1 MPQEK
6 IPLLVIGGPTA
17 SGKTR
22 LAAELALH
30 CGGEVVSADS
40 MQIYRGMEIGTAKP
54 TPEET
59 LGVPHH
65 LMDFVEPGQSFS
77 VADYVALAR
86 ETVGDI
92 HSRGRL
98 PVLAGGTGLYIRS
111 LITNTQFTEADSYPA
126 LRAELAQR
134 AAREGTDALM
144 RELRSFDP
152 ESAQRIE
159 PRNLPRLIRAIELYR
174 TTGVTMTEHLRRSRL
189 APSPYRV
196 CFLCLGF
203 RDRERLYERIN
214 RRVDEMFRRGLVEE
228 ARELLETPGGATAMQ
243 AIGYK
248 ELLPYFRGEI
258 SLREAQDT
266 IKRET
271 RRYAK
276 RQLTWFR
283 REEQARWLFVDDYA
297 RWDALRDAAKEIVR
311 GELCE

>member
-22 LAAELALH
+22 LAAELALRH
-30 CGGEVVSADS
+30 SGEVVSADS

-59 LGVPHH
+59 LGVPHY
-65 LMDFVEPGQSFS
+65 LMGFVEPGQSFS
-77 VADYVALAR
+77 VADYVALAK
-86 ETVGDI
+86 ETIVDI
-92 HSRGRL
+92 HSRGHL

-111 LITNTQFTEADSYPA
+111 LITNTAFTEADNDPA
-126 LRAELAQR
+126 LRAELTQR
-134 AAREGTDALM
+134 AAQEGTEGLM
-144 RELRSFDP
+144 QELRSFDP
-152 ESAQRIE
+152 ESADRIE

-174 TTGVTMTEHLRRSRL
+174 VTGVTMTEHLRRSRL
-189 APSPYRV
+189 VPSPYRV

-214 RRVDEMFRRGLVEE
+214 QRVDEMFRRGLVEE
-228 ARELLETPGGATAMQ
+228 AKELLEMPSGATAMQ

-248 ELLPYFRGEI
+248 ELLPYFRGEV
-258 SLREAQDT
+258 SLPETQDT

-297 RWDALRDAAKEIVR
+297 QWDALRDAAEEIIR
-311 GELCE
+311 GELYE

>member
-111 LITNTQFTEADSYPA
+111 LITNTQFTEADSDPA

-159 PRNLPRLIRAIELYR
+159 PRNLPRLIRAIEMYR

>member
-1 MPQEK
+1 
-6 IPLLVIGGPTA
+6 
-17 SGKTR
+17 
-22 LAAELALH
+22 
-30 CGGEVVSADS
+30 
-40 MQIYRGMEIGTAKP
+40 MEIGTAKP

-65 LMDFVEPGQSFS
+65 LMGFVEPGQSFS
-77 VADYVALAR
+77 VADYVALAK
-86 ETVGDI
+86 EAIGDI

-98 PVLAGGTGLYIRS
+98 PVLCGGTGLYIRS
-111 LITNTQFTEADSYPA
+111 LITNIAFTEADNDPA
-126 LRAELAQR
+126 LRAELTQR
-134 AAREGTDALM
+134 VEREGTEGLM
-144 RELRSFDP
+144 QELRSFDP
-152 ESAQRIE
+152 ESADRIE

-174 TTGVTMTEHLRRSRL
+174 VTGVTMTEHLRRSRL
-189 APSPYRV
+189 VPSPYRV

-203 RDRERLYERIN
+203 RDREHLYERIN
-214 RRVDEMFRRGLVEE
+214 QRVDEMFCRGLVEE
-228 ARELLETPGGATAMQ
+228 AKELLEMPSGATAMQ

-258 SLREAQDT
+258 SLPEAQDT

-297 RWDALRDAAKEIVR
+297 QWDALRDAAEEIRR
-311 GELCE
+311 GELYE

>member
-92 HSRGRL
+92 HSPGRL

-111 LITNTQFTEADSYPA
+111 LITNTQFTEADSDPA

>member
-111 LITNTQFTEADSYPA
+111 LITNTQFTEADSDPA

>member
-6 IPLLVIGGPTA
+6 ISLLVIGGPTA

-111 LITNTQFTEADSYPA
+111 LITNTQFTEADSDPV

>member
-1 MPQEK
+1 MPEEK
-6 IPLLVIGGPTA
+6 IPLLVVGGPTA

-22 LAAELALH
+22 LAAEVALRH
-30 CGGEVVSADS
+30 HGEVVSADS

-65 LMDFVEPGQSFS
+65 LMGFVEPGQSFS
-77 VADYVALAR
+77 VADYVSLAK
-86 ETVGDI
+86 ETVEAI
-92 HSRGRL
+92 HSRGHL

-111 LITNTQFTEADSYPA
+111 LITNTQFTEADNDPA
-126 LRAELAQR
+126 LRAALLER
-134 AAREGTDALM
+134 AEREGTDGLM
-144 RELRSFDP
+144 QELRSFDP
-152 ESAQRIE
+152 ESAERIE

-174 TTGVTMTEHLRRSRL
+174 VTGVTMTEHLRRSRMQ
-189 APSPYRV
+189 PSPYRV

-203 RDRERLYERIN
+203 RDRAKLYERIDL
-214 RRVDEMFRRGLVEE
+214 RVDEMFRRGLVEE
-228 ARELLETPGGATAMQ
+228 ARELLETPSGATAMQ

-248 ELLPYFRGEI
+248 ELLPFFRGEI
-258 SLREAQDT
+258 PLAEAQDT

-283 REEQARWLFVDDYA
+283 REEQAHWLFVDDYPQ
-297 RWDALRDAAKEIVR
+297 WGALRDAAEEIIR
-311 GELCE
+311 GKLYE

>member
-6 IPLLVIGGPTA
+6 ISLLVIGGPTA

-92 HSRGRL
+92 HSRGPL

-111 LITNTQFTEADSYPA
+111 LITNTQFTEADSDPV

>member
-22 LAAELALH
+22 LAAELALRH
-30 CGGEVVSADS
+30 GGEVVSADS

-65 LMDFVEPGQSFS
+65 LMGFVEPGQSFS
-77 VADYVALAR
+77 VADYVALAK
-86 ETVGDI
+86 ETIVDI
-92 HSRGRL
+92 HSRGHL
-98 PVLAGGTGLYIRS
+98 PVLCGGTGLYIRS
-111 LITNTQFTEADSYPA
+111 LITNTTFTEADNDPA
-126 LRAELAQR
+126 LRAELTQR
-134 AAREGTDALM
+134 AAQEGTEGLM
-144 RELRSFDP
+144 QELRSFDP
-152 ESAQRIE
+152 ESADRIE

-174 TTGVTMTEHLRRSRL
+174 VTGVTMTEHLRRSRL
-189 APSPYRV
+189 VPSPYRV

-214 RRVDEMFRRGLVEE
+214 QRVDEMFRRGLVEE
-228 ARELLETPGGATAMQ
+228 AKELLEMPSGATAMQ

-248 ELLPYFRGEI
+248 ELLPYFRGEV
-258 SLREAQDT
+258 SLPEAQDT

-297 RWDALRDAAKEIVR
+297 QWDALRGAAEEIIR
-311 GELCE
+311 GELYE

>member
-22 LAAELALH
+22 LAAELALRH
-30 CGGEVVSADS
+30 SGEVVSADS

-59 LGVPHH
+59 LGVPHR
-65 LMDFVEPGQSFS
+65 LMGF
-77 VADYVALAR
+77 
-86 ETVGDI
+86 
-92 HSRGRL
+92 
-98 PVLAGGTGLYIRS
+98 VLAGGTGLYIRS
-111 LITNTQFTEADSYPA
+111 LITNTAFTEADNDPA
-126 LRAELAQR
+126 LRAELTQR
-134 AAREGTDALM
+134 AAQEGTEGLM
-144 RELRSFDP
+144 QELRSFDP
-152 ESAQRIE
+152 ESADRIE

-174 TTGVTMTEHLRRSRL
+174 VTGVTMTEHLRRSRL
-189 APSPYRV
+189 VPSPYRV

-214 RRVDEMFRRGLVEE
+214 QRVDEMFRRGLVEE
-228 ARELLETPGGATAMQ
+228 AKELLEMPSGATAMQ

-248 ELLPYFRGEI
+248 ELLPYFRGEV
-258 SLREAQDT
+258 SLPEAQDT

-297 RWDALRDAAKEIVR
+297 QWDALRDAAEEIIR
-311 GELCE
+311 GELYE

>member
-1 MPQEK
+1 MPEEK
-6 IPLLVIGGPTA
+6 IPLLVVGGPTA

-22 LAAELALH
+22 LAAELALRH
-30 CGGEVVSADS
+30 NGEVVSADS

-65 LMDFVEPGQSFS
+65 LMGYVEPGKSFS
-77 VADYVALAR
+77 VADYVALAKK
-86 ETVGDI
+86 TIADI
-92 HSRGRL
+92 HSRGKL

-111 LITNTQFTEADSYPA
+111 LITNTQFTEVDNDPA
-126 LRAELAQR
+126 LRAQLQKRAEQEGAECLLQELA
-134 AAREGTDALM
+134 E
-144 RELRSFDP
+144 FDP

-174 TTGVTMTEHLRRSRL
+174 VTGVTMTEHLRRSRL
-189 APSPYRV
+189 APSPYHA

-203 RDRERLYERIN
+203 RDREKLYERIN
-214 RRVDEMFRRGLVEE
+214 LRVDEMFQRGLVEE
-228 ARELLETPGGATAMQ
+228 ARALLHMPNGATAMQ

-248 ELLPYFRGEI
+248 ELLPYFYGEI
-258 SLREAQDT
+258 TLPEAKET
-266 IKRET
+266 IQRET

-283 REEQARWLFVDDYA
+283 REEQARWLYVDEYPQ
-297 RWDALRDAAKEIVR
+297 WEELFAAAEEIMGR
-311 GELCE
+311 ELHE

>member
-6 IPLLVIGGPTA
+6 ISLLVIGGPTA

-111 LITNTQFTEADSYPA
+111 LITNTQFTEADSDPV

-159 PRNLPRLIRAIELYR
+159 PRNQPRLIRAIELYR

>member
-1 MPQEK
+1 M
-6 IPLLVIGGPTA
+6 
-17 SGKTR
+17 
-22 LAAELALH
+22 
-30 CGGEVVSADS
+30 
-40 MQIYRGMEIGTAKP
+40 
-54 TPEET
+54 
-59 LGVPHH
+59 
-65 LMDFVEPGQSFS
+65 
-77 VADYVALAR
+77 ALAR

-111 LITNTQFTEADSYPA
+111 LITNTQFTEADSDPV

>member
-111 LITNTQFTEADSYPA
+111 LITNTQFTEADSDPA

-276 RQLTWFR
+276 CQLTWFR

>member
-111 LITNTQFTEADSYPA
+111 LITNTQFTEADSDPA

-174 TTGVTMTEHLRRSRL
+174 STGVTMTEHLRRSRL

>member
-98 PVLAGGTGLYIRS
+98 PVLAGPLYS
-111 LITNTQFTEADSYPA
+111 LADH
-126 LRAELAQR
+126 
-134 AAREGTDALM
+134 
-144 RELRSFDP
+144 
-152 ESAQRIE
+152 
-159 PRNLPRLIRAIELYR
+159 
-174 TTGVTMTEHLRRSRL
+174 EHTVYRSRQRPRS
-189 APSPYRV
+189 A
-196 CFLCLGF
+196 
-203 RDRERLYERIN
+203 
-214 RRVDEMFRRGLVEE
+214 RG
-228 ARELLETPGGATAMQ
+228 AGTAGGAGGNRCPHA
-243 AIGYK
+243 
-248 ELLPYFRGEI
+248 
-258 SLREAQDT
+258 
-266 IKRET
+266 
-271 RRYAK
+271 
-276 RQLTWFR
+276 
-283 REEQARWLFVDDYA
+283 
-297 RWDALRDAAKEIVR
+297 
-311 GELCE
+311 

>member
-22 LAAELALH
+22 LAAELALRH
-30 CGGEVVSADS
+30 SGEVVSADS

-59 LGVPHH
+59 LGVPHR
-65 LMDFVEPGQSFS
+65 LMGFVEPGQSFS
-77 VADYVALAR
+77 VADYVAQAK
-86 ETVGDI
+86 ETIGDI

-98 PVLAGGTGLYIRS
+98 PVLCGGTGLYIRS
-111 LITNTQFTEADSYPA
+111 LITNTAFTEADNDPA
-126 LRAELAQR
+126 LRSELTQR
-134 AAREGTDALM
+134 AAQEGTDGLM
-144 RELRSFDP
+144 QELRSFDP
-152 ESAQRIE
+152 ESADRIE

-174 TTGVTMTEHLRRSRL
+174 VTGVTMTEHLRRSRL
-189 APSPYRV
+189 VPSPYRV

-203 RDRERLYERIN
+203 RDREHLYERIN
-214 RRVDEMFRRGLVEE
+214 QRVDEMFCRGLVEE
-228 ARELLETPGGATAMQ
+228 ARELLEMPSGATAMQ

-258 SLREAQDT
+258 SLPEAQDT

-297 RWDALRDAAKEIVR
+297 QWDALRDAAEEIIR
-311 GELCE
+311 GELYE

>member
-111 LITNTQFTEADSYPA
+111 LITNTQFTEADSDPA

-214 RRVDEMFRRGLVEE
+214 RRVDEMFRRGLMEE

>member
-22 LAAELALH
+22 LAAELALRH
-30 CGGEVVSADS
+30 SGEVVSADS

-65 LMDFVEPGQSFS
+65 LMGFVEPGQSFS
-77 VADYVALAR
+77 VADYVALAK
-86 ETVGDI
+86 ETIGNI

-98 PVLAGGTGLYIRS
+98 PVLCGGTGLYIRS
-111 LITNTQFTEADSYPA
+111 LITNTAFTEADNDPV

>member
-111 LITNTQFTEADSYPA
+111 LITNTQFTEADSDPA

-228 ARELLETPGGATAMQ
+228 ARELLEMPGGATAMQ